1 MIFMNY
7 GILFCI
13 IVNMCILKFYM
24 WEGNMVLFLIVMA
37 HGISRVI
44 TVENCIKFFETK

>member
-1 MIFMNY
+1 MNY

-24 WEGNMVLFLIVMA
+24 WGGKY
-37 HGISRVI
+37 GIIFDSDG
-44 TVENCIKFFETK
+44 TWHF

>member
-24 WEGNMVLFLIVMA
+24 WGGKYGIILIVMA

-44 TVENCIKFFETK
+44 TVENCIKFFKTK